1 MTKKGTVMSKS
12 VGIDLGT
19 TNSAIAIKKIQV
31 EIIPNKEN
39 EMITPS
45 CVALLQKKKLLGLS
59 GKPECIVGKH
69 ALEWL
74 KQDPANTVTAVKRL
88 MGRSFDNPEVQKLVS
103 DPRQM
108 VSIRRQARGTENSLV
123 LVLKQKEYTPEAIS
137 SKILKK
143 LCADAGAHLKDTVE
157 FAVITVPAY
166 FNDKQKHATRTAAAL
181 AGIKVQRLLPEPT
194 AAAIS
199 FGVDQVNETEVNTVL
214 VFDFGGGT
222 FDLSVLT
229 ISGGQF
235 IEQGK
240 GGNMWLGGED
250 IDRKLMDHVLEITA
264 QDNDIDDIHPLIEQQ
279 TNRVRNQFLGEL
291 KAQVEQ
297 AKIRL
302 SREQEAYIE
311 ILGLLKD
318 EDGDLLDVDVTL
330 TRDRFDTL
338 VQPMVD
344 TAMDLTRKLLTDIH
358 IPADLIDKVLLVGGS
373 SRIPCIIAAVQ
384 DMFGASKV
392 RVHDRPML
400 AIAEGAAILSHRLSE
415 TYECA
420 GCGQSVSQTDTTCSH
435 CGFNLEKHT
444 IDQGVLDIVHSTAH
458 DYYVVLENGE
468 KYLFI
473 EKNTP
478 LPCEQTEVFKLV
490 QEDQQLV
497 HMKFF
502 NRVNEIEESI
512 GDLWLGIDKETLKK
526 CWDNLADADES
537 AVLSIEI
544 TLKIDENNLVSVD
557 VSLREFPDVHLSRT
571 LSRGRADETL
581 FRKVETM
588 INEVNE
594 KEISVYT
601 TEDMTTRIVSTI
613 QDIHQVIDP
622 DSGQVV
628 EPVHHLAEMKIEKTR
643 RFSEN
648 GITCYSTINFAQS
661 ALDNFGML
669 LSSKDRTLMQKKID
683 HLKQMT
689 LTGSYEENLSAY
701 EDLSRYIDQFPQIVV
716 LMQIKKAHE
725 YCQQHDPDRAGAFK
739 EEMAKLMGAIL
750 KQDLKLTD
758 TLLHE
763 ILPRVD
769 KVLHQFDYETG
780 KIHKGITR

>member
-1 MTKKGTVMSKS
+1 MPKS

-39 EMITPS
+39 ERITPS
-45 CVALLQKKKLLGLS
+45 CVALRQKKKLLGLS
-59 GKPECIVGKH
+59 GKTECIVGKH

-103 DPRQM
+103 DPRQ
-108 VSIRRQARGTENSLV
+108 VVTIRRQTRGTENSLV
-123 LVLKQKEYTPEAIS
+123 LVLNDKEYTPEAIS
-137 SKILKK
+137 SEILKK
-143 LCADAGAHLKDTVE
+143 LCADAGASLKDTVE

-199 FGVDQVNETEVNTVL
+199 FGVDQVNDADVNTVL

-235 IEQGK
+235 LEQGK

-250 IDRKLMDHVLEITA
+250 IDRQLMDHVLEITA
-264 QDNDIDDIHPLIEQQ
+264 RENDIEDIHALIDQQ
-279 TNRVRNQFLGEL
+279 PDQVKNQFLGEL
-291 KAQVEQ
+291 KGLVEQ

-302 SREQEAYIE
+302 SQEQEAYIE

-318 EDGDLLDVDVTL
+318 DDGDLLDVDVTL

-338 VQPMVD
+338 VQPVVN
-344 TAMDLTRKLLTDIH
+344 TAMDLTRRLLTDIH
-358 IPADLIDKVLLVGGS
+358 IPTDLIDRVLLVGGS
-373 SRIPCIIAAVQ
+373 SHIPCIIAAVQ
-384 DMFGASKV
+384 DMFGAEKV
-392 RVHDRPML
+392 LVHDRPML

-415 TYECA
+415 SYECA
-420 GCGQSVSQTDTTCSH
+420 GCGKSVSQTETTCPH
-435 CGFNLEKHT
+435 CGFDLEKHT

-478 LPCEQTEVFKLV
+478 LPCEQTEVFKLIQV
-490 QEDQQLV
+490 DQQLV

-512 GDLWLGIDKETLKK
+512 GDLWLGIDFETLNK

-537 AVLSIEI
+537 AVLSIGV

-557 VSLREFPDVHLSRT
+557 ASLREFPDVHLSRT

-588 INEVNE
+588 INEANE
-594 KEISVYT
+594 KKLSFYT
-601 TEDMTTRIVSTI
+601 TQDMTTLIVSTI

-628 EPVHHLAEMKIEKTR
+628 EPVHQLAEMNIEKTR

-648 GITCYSTINFAQS
+648 DITCYSTINFAQS
-661 ALDNFGML
+661 ALDHFGML
-669 LSSKDRTLMQKKID
+669 LSSTDQALIQKKID
-683 HLKQMT
+683 HLKQMN

-701 EDLSRYIDQFPQIVV
+701 EDLDRCIEGFTDIVI
-716 LMQIKKAHE
+716 LMQIKKARD
-725 YCQQHDPDRAGAFK
+725 YCDQHDPDRAGTFK
-739 EEMAKLMGAIL
+739 DDIANLMDAII
-750 KQDLKLTD
+750 KQDIKLKT
-758 TLLHE
+758 TLLEE
-763 ILPRVD
+763 IFPRVD
-769 KVLHQFDYETG
+769 KTLDEFDYGTG
-780 KIHKGITR
+780 TIHKGITR

>member
-1 MTKKGTVMSKS
+1 MSKS

-19 TNSAIAIKKIQV
+19 TNSAIGIKKIQV

-45 CVALLQKKKLLGLS
+45 CVALRQKKTLLGHF
-59 GKPECIVGKH
+59 GKTEFIVGKH

-103 DPRQM
+103 DPRQ
-108 VSIRRQARGTENSLV
+108 VVTIGRQTRGTENSLV
-123 LVLKQKEYTPEAIS
+123 LVLNQNEYTPEAIS
-137 SKILKK
+137 SEVLKK
-143 LCADAGAHLKDTVE
+143 LCTDAGDHLEDTVE

-199 FGVDQVNETEVNTVL
+199 FGVDQVNEAAVNTVL

-264 QDNDIDDIHPLIEQQ
+264 RENDIENIQTMIDQQ
-279 TNRVRNQFLGEL
+279 TDRVKNQFLGEL
-291 KAQVEQ
+291 KVQVEQ
-297 AKIRL
+297 AKIQL
-302 SREQEAYIE
+302 SQEKEAYIE

-318 EDGDLLDVDVTL
+318 VDGDLLDVDVTL
-330 TRDRFDTL
+330 TRDRFETL
-338 VQPMVD
+338 VQPVVE
-344 TAMDLTRKLLTDIH
+344 TAMDLTRRLLTDIH
-358 IPADLIDKVLLVGGS
+358 IPADLIDRVLLVGGS
-373 SRIPCIIAAVQ
+373 SHIPCIIAAVQ
-384 DMFGASKV
+384 QMFGAQKV
-392 RVHDRPML
+392 LVHDRPML

-420 GCGQSVSQTDTTCSH
+420 GCGKSVTQTDTTCRH
-435 CGFNLEKHT
+435 CGFDLEKHT

-458 DYYVVLENGE
+458 DYYVVLENEE

-512 GDLWLGIDKETLKK
+512 GDLWLGIDNETLNKYLN
-526 CWDNLADADES
+526 NLSDSDES
-537 AVLSIEI
+537 AVLSIEV

-557 VSLREFPDVHLSRT
+557 AALREFPDVHLSRT

-588 INEVNE
+588 INDANE
-594 KEISVYT
+594 KKLSSYIMD
-601 TEDMTTRIVSTI
+601 DMTTRIVSTI

-622 DSGQVV
+622 DSGQVI
-628 EPVHHLAEMKIEKTR
+628 EPVHQLAEMKIEKTR

-648 GITCYSTINFAQS
+648 DITCYSTIYFAQD
-661 ALDNFGML
+661 ALNQFAML
-669 LSSKDRTLMQKKID
+669 ISTEDQARFKKKID
-683 HLKQMT
+683 HLKQMN

-701 EDLSRYIDQFPQIVV
+701 EDLCRCIDDYPDIVL
-716 LMQIKKAHE
+716 LMQVKKARE
-725 YCQQHDPDRAGAFK
+725 LCDQHDPDRAGTFENALS
-739 EEMAKLMGAIL
+739 KLMGAII
-750 KQDLKLTD
+750 KQDMELTKD
-758 TLLHE
+758 VLNEIMPKVHKTLNE
-763 ILPRVD
+763 
-769 KVLHQFDYETG
+769 FDRETG
-780 KIHKGITR
+780 MIHKGITR

>member
-1 MTKKGTVMSKS
+1 MSKS

-39 EMITPS
+39 ETITPS
-45 CVALLQKKKLLGLS
+45 CVALRQKKKLLGLS
-59 GKPECIVGKH
+59 EKTEFFVGKH

-88 MGRSFDNPEVQKLVS
+88 MGRSFDNPEVQKLIS
-103 DPRQM
+103 DPRQ
-108 VSIRRQARGTENSLV
+108 VITIRRQTRGTENSLV
-123 LVLKQKEYTPEAIS
+123 LVLNKKEYTPEAIS
-137 SKILKK
+137 SEILKK
-143 LCADAGAHLKDTVE
+143 LCADAGDSLKGKVE

-199 FGVDQVNETEVNTVL
+199 FGVDQVNDVDVNTVL

-250 IDRKLMDHVLEITA
+250 IDRQLMDLVLEITA
-264 QDNDIDDIHPLIEQQ
+264 RENNIEDIHALIDQQ
-279 TNRVRNQFLGEL
+279 TDRVKNQFLGEL
-291 KAQVEQ
+291 KVQVEQ

-302 SREQEAYIE
+302 SQEQEAYIE
-311 ILGLLKD
+311 ILGLLTD

-330 TRDRFDTL
+330 NRDRFDTL
-338 VQPMVD
+338 VQPVVD
-344 TAMDLTRKLLTDIH
+344 TAMDLTRRLLTDIH
-358 IPADLIDKVLLVGGS
+358 IPTDLIDRVLLVGGS
-373 SRIPCIIAAVQ
+373 SHIPCIISAVQ
-384 DMFGASKV
+384 DMFGTSKV
-392 RVHDRPML
+392 LVHNRPML

-415 TYECA
+415 SYECA
-420 GCGQSVSQTDTTCSH
+420 GCGKSVSQTETTCPH
-435 CGFNLEKHT
+435 CRFDLEKRT

-458 DYYVVLENGE
+458 DYYVVLENGK

-490 QEDQQLV
+490 EPDQQLV

-502 NRVNEIEESI
+502 NQVNEIEESI
-512 GDLWLGIDKETLKK
+512 GDLWLGIDKETLEK
-526 CWDNLADADES
+526 CWDNLADSDES
-537 AVLSIEI
+537 TVLSIEV

-557 VSLREFPDVHLSRT
+557 ASLREFPDVHLSRT

-581 FRKVETM
+581 FRNVETM
-588 INEVNE
+588 INEANE
-594 KEISVYT
+594 KMLSSYIMD
-601 TEDMTTRIVSTI
+601 DMTTRIVSTI
-613 QDIHQVIDP
+613 QDIHEVIDP

-628 EPVHHLAEMKIEKTR
+628 EPVHQLAEMKIEKTR

-648 GITCYSTINFAQS
+648 DISCYSTIYFAQN
-661 ALDNFGML
+661 ALDHFGIL
-669 LSSKDRTLMQKKID
+669 LSSKDQALMQKKID
-683 HLKQMT
+683 HLKKMN
-689 LTGSYEENLSAY
+689 LTGSYEKNLSAY
-701 EDLSRYIDQFPQIVV
+701 EDLKRSIDEFPHIVI
-716 LMQIKKAHE
+716 LMQVKKAQD
-725 YCQQHDPDRAGAFK
+725 YCDQHDPDRAGTFK
-739 EEMAKLMGAIL
+739 ADIEKLMDAIM

-758 TLLHE
+758 ALLQE
-763 ILPRVD
+763 IIPRVYKTLD
-769 KVLHQFDYETG
+769 EFDYEAGT
-780 KIHKGITR
+780 IHKGITR

>member
-1 MTKKGTVMSKS
+1 MKKGTVMSKS

-45 CVALLQKKKLLGLS
+45 CVAFRQKKKLLGLS
-59 GKPECIVGKH
+59 GKTECIAGKH

-103 DPRQM
+103 DPRQ
-108 VSIRRQARGTENSLV
+108 VVFIRRQTRGTENSLV
-123 LVLKQKEYTPEAIS
+123 LVLNEKEYTPEAIS
-137 SKILKK
+137 SEILKK
-143 LCADAGAHLKDTVE
+143 LCADAGDRLKDKVE

-199 FGVDQVNETEVNTVL
+199 FGVDQVNEADVNTVL

-250 IDRKLMDHVLEITA
+250 IDRQLMDHVLDVTA
-264 QDNDIDDIHPLIEQQ
+264 QENDIDHIHALINQQ
-279 TNRVRNQFLGEL
+279 TEQVKNQFLGEL
-291 KAQVEQ
+291 KGQVEQ

-302 SREQEAYIE
+302 SQEQEAYIE

-318 EDGDLLDVDVTL
+318 DDGDLLDVDVTL
-330 TRDRFDTL
+330 TRDRFATL
-338 VQPMVD
+338 VQPVVD
-344 TAMDLTRKLLTDIH
+344 TAMDLTRKLLADIH
-358 IPADLIDKVLLVGGS
+358 MPEDLIDRVLLVGGS
-373 SRIPCIIAAVQ
+373 SHIPCIIAAVQ
-384 DMFGASKV
+384 EMFGAEKV

-420 GCGQSVSQTDTTCSH
+420 GCGQSVSQTETTCPQ
-435 CGFNLEKHT
+435 CGFDLEKHT
-444 IDQGVLDIVHSTAH
+444 IEQGVLDIVHSTAH

-490 QEDQQLV
+490 EEDQQLV

-512 GDLWLGIDKETLKK
+512 GDLWLGIDYETLNK
-526 CWDNLADADES
+526 CWDNLADSDES
-537 AVLSIEI
+537 AVLSIEV

-557 VSLREFPDVHLSRT
+557 ASLRELPDVHLSRT

-581 FRKVETM
+581 FRNVETM
-588 INEVNE
+588 INEANE
-594 KEISVYT
+594 KEISSYIS
-601 TEDMTTRIVSTI
+601 EDMTTRIVSTI

-628 EPVHHLAEMKIEKTR
+628 EPAHQLAEMNIEKTR

-648 GITCYSTINFAQS
+648 DITCYSTINFAQS

-669 LSSKDRTLMQKKID
+669 FSSKDRSLMQKKID
-683 HLKQMT
+683 HLKQMN

-701 EDLSRYIDQFPQIVV
+701 EDLNRFIDEFPDIVI
-716 LMQIKKAHE
+716 LMQIKKAHD
-725 YCQQHDPDRAGAFK
+725 YCDQHDPGRAGAFK
-739 EEMAKLMGAIL
+739 DDMAKITGAIM
-750 KQDLKLTD
+750 KQDARQIE
-758 TLLHE
+758 TLLQE
-763 ILPRVD
+763 IMPRVT
-769 KVLHQFDYETG
+769 KTLSEFEYRTG
-780 KIHKGITR
+780 MIHKGITR

>member
-1 MTKKGTVMSKS
+1 MSKS

-39 EMITPS
+39 ETITPS
-45 CVALLQKKKLLGLS
+45 CVALRQKKKMLGLS
-59 GKPECIVGKH
+59 EKTEFFVGKH

-88 MGRSFDNPEVQKLVS
+88 MGRSFDNPEVQKLIS
-103 DPRQM
+103 DPRQ
-108 VSIRRQARGTENSLV
+108 VITIRRQTRGTENSLV
-123 LVLKQKEYTPEAIS
+123 LVLNKKEYTPEAIS
-137 SKILKK
+137 SEILKK
-143 LCADAGAHLKDTVE
+143 LCTDAHAYLKDTAE

-199 FGVDQVNETEVNTVL
+199 FGVDQVNDADVNTVL

-250 IDRKLMDHVLEITA
+250 IDRKLMDHLLEITA
-264 QDNDIDDIHPLIEQQ
+264 RENDIENIQTLIDQQ
-279 TNRVRNQFLGEL
+279 TDRVKNQFLGEL
-291 KAQVEQ
+291 KGQVEQ

-302 SREQEAYIE
+302 SQDQEAYIE

-330 TRDRFDTL
+330 TRDRFETL
-338 VQPMVD
+338 VQPVVE
-344 TAMDLTRKLLTDIH
+344 TAMNLTRRLLTDIH
-358 IPADLIDKVLLVGGS
+358 IPADLIDRVLLVGGS
-373 SRIPCIIAAVQ
+373 SHIPCIIAAVQ
-384 DMFGASKV
+384 QMFGAKKV
-392 RVHDRPML
+392 LVHDRPML

-420 GCGQSVSQTDTTCSH
+420 GCGKSVTQTDTSCSH
-435 CGFNLEKHT
+435 CGFDLEKHT

-458 DYYVVLENGE
+458 DYYVVLENDE

-497 HMKFF
+497 HMRFF

-512 GDLWLGIDKETLKK
+512 GDLWLGIDDETLNK
-526 CWDNLADADES
+526 CLDNLSDSDES

-557 VSLREFPDVHLSRT
+557 AALREFPDVHLSRT

-588 INEVNE
+588 VNE
-594 KEISVYT
+594 ANEKQLSSYIMD
-601 TEDMTTRIVSTI
+601 DMTTRIVSTI

-628 EPVHHLAEMKIEKTR
+628 EPAHQLAEMKIEKTR

-648 GITCYSTINFAQS
+648 DITCYSTIYFAQD
-661 ALDNFGML
+661 ALDQFAML
-669 LSSKDRTLMQKKID
+669 ISNEDQARFQKKID
-683 HLKQMT
+683 HLKQMN

-701 EDLSRYIDQFPQIVV
+701 EDLCRCIDDYPDIVL
-716 LMQIKKAHE
+716 LMQIKKARE
-725 YCQQHDPDRAGAFK
+725 LCNQHDPDQAGTFENALS
-739 EEMAKLMGAIL
+739 KLMGAII
-750 KQDLKLTD
+750 KQDMELTKEVLD
-758 TLLHE
+758 EIMPKVNKTLNE
-763 ILPRVD
+763 
-769 KVLHQFDYETG
+769 FDRETG
-780 KIHKGITR
+780 TIQKGITR

>member
-1 MTKKGTVMSKS
+1 MPKS

-39 EMITPS
+39 ERITPS
-45 CVALLQKKKLLGLS
+45 CVALRQKKKLLGLS
-59 GKPECIVGKH
+59 GKTECIVGKH

-88 MGRSFDNPEVQKLVS
+88 MGRSFDNPEVQKLLS
-103 DPRQM
+103 DPRQ
-108 VSIRRQARGTENSLV
+108 VVTIRRQTRGTENSLV
-123 LVLKQKEYTPEAIS
+123 LVLNDKEYTPEAIS
-137 SKILKK
+137 SEILKK
-143 LCADAGAHLKDTVE
+143 LCADAGASLKDTVE

-199 FGVDQVNETEVNTVL
+199 FGVDQVNDADVNTVL

-235 IEQGK
+235 LEQGK

-250 IDRKLMDHVLEITA
+250 IDRQLMDHVLEITA
-264 QDNDIDDIHPLIEQQ
+264 RENDIEDIHALIDQQ
-279 TNRVRNQFLGEL
+279 PDQVKNQFLGEL
-291 KAQVEQ
+291 KGLVEQ

-302 SREQEAYIE
+302 SQEQEAYIE

-318 EDGDLLDVDVTL
+318 DDGDLLDVDVTL

-338 VQPMVD
+338 VQPVVN
-344 TAMDLTRKLLTDIH
+344 TAMDLTRRLLTDIH
-358 IPADLIDKVLLVGGS
+358 IPTDLIDRVLLVGGS
-373 SRIPCIIAAVQ
+373 SHIPCIIAAVQ
-384 DMFGASKV
+384 DMFGAEKV
-392 RVHDRPML
+392 LVHDRPML

-415 TYECA
+415 SYECA
-420 GCGQSVSQTDTTCSH
+420 GCGKSVSQTETTCPH
-435 CGFNLEKHT
+435 CGFDLEKHT
-444 IDQGVLDIVHSTAH
+444 IEQGVLDIVHSTAH

-478 LPCEQTEVFKLV
+478 LPCEQTEVFKLI
-490 QEDQQLV
+490 QGDQQLV

-512 GDLWLGIDKETLKK
+512 GDLWLGIDFETLRK

-537 AVLSIEI
+537 AVLSIGV

-557 VSLREFPDVHLSRT
+557 ASLREFPDVHLSRT

-588 INEVNE
+588 INEANE
-594 KEISVYT
+594 KKLSFYT
-601 TEDMTTRIVSTI
+601 TQDMTTLIVSTI

-628 EPVHHLAEMKIEKTR
+628 EPVHQLAEMNIEKTR

-648 GITCYSTINFAQS
+648 DITCYSTINFAQS
-661 ALDNFGML
+661 ALDHFGML
-669 LSSKDRTLMQKKID
+669 LSSTDQALIQKKID
-683 HLKQMT
+683 HLKQMN

-701 EDLSRYIDQFPQIVV
+701 EDLDRCIEGFTDIVI
-716 LMQIKKAHE
+716 LMQIKKARD
-725 YCQQHDPDRAGAFK
+725 YCDQHDPDRAGTFK
-739 EEMAKLMGAIL
+739 DDIANLMDAII
-750 KQDLKLTD
+750 KQDIKLKT
-758 TLLHE
+758 TLLEE
-763 ILPRVD
+763 IFPRVD
-769 KVLHQFDYETG
+769 KTLDEFDYGTG
-780 KIHKGITR
+780 TIHKGITR

>member
-1 MTKKGTVMSKS
+1 MPKS

-39 EMITPS
+39 ERITPS
-45 CVALLQKKKLLGLS
+45 CVALRQKKKLLGLS
-59 GKPECIVGKH
+59 GKTECIVGKH

-103 DPRQM
+103 DPRQ
-108 VSIRRQARGTENSLV
+108 VVTIRRQTRGTENSLV
-123 LVLKQKEYTPEAIS
+123 LVLNDKEYTPEAIS
-137 SKILKK
+137 SEILKK
-143 LCADAGAHLKDTVE
+143 LCADAGANLKDKVE

-199 FGVDQVNETEVNTVL
+199 FGVDQVNDADVNTVL

-235 IEQGK
+235 LEQGK

-250 IDRKLMDHVLEITA
+250 IDRQLMDHVLEITA
-264 QDNDIDDIHPLIEQQ
+264 RENDIEDIHALIDQQ
-279 TNRVRNQFLGEL
+279 PDQVKNQFLGEL
-291 KAQVEQ
+291 KGLVEQ

-302 SREQEAYIE
+302 SQEQEAYIE

-318 EDGDLLDVDVTL
+318 DDGDLLDVDVTL

-338 VQPMVD
+338 VQPVVN
-344 TAMDLTRKLLTDIH
+344 TAMDLTRRLLTDIH
-358 IPADLIDKVLLVGGS
+358 IPTDLIDRVLLVGGS
-373 SRIPCIIAAVQ
+373 SHIPCIIAAVQ
-384 DMFGASKV
+384 DMFGAEKV
-392 RVHDRPML
+392 LVHDRPML

-415 TYECA
+415 SYECA
-420 GCGQSVSQTDTTCSH
+420 GCGKSVSQTDTTCPH
-435 CGFNLEKHT
+435 CGFDLEKHT

-478 LPCEQTEVFKLV
+478 LPCEQTEVFKLI

-512 GDLWLGIDKETLKK
+512 GDLWLGIDFETLRK

-537 AVLSIEI
+537 AVLSIGV

-557 VSLREFPDVHLSRT
+557 ASLREFPDVHLSRT

-588 INEVNE
+588 INEANE
-594 KEISVYT
+594 KKLSFYT
-601 TEDMTTRIVSTI
+601 TQDMTTLIVSTI

-628 EPVHHLAEMKIEKTR
+628 EPVHQLAEMNIEKTR

-648 GITCYSTINFAQS
+648 DITCYSTINFAQS
-661 ALDNFGML
+661 ALDHFGML
-669 LSSKDRTLMQKKID
+669 LSSTDQALIQKKID
-683 HLKQMT
+683 HLKQMN

-701 EDLSRYIDQFPQIVV
+701 EDLDRCIEGFTDIVI
-716 LMQIKKAHE
+716 LMQIKKARD
-725 YCQQHDPDRAGAFK
+725 YCDQHDPDRAGTFK
-739 EEMAKLMGAIL
+739 DDIANLMDAII
-750 KQDLKLTD
+750 KQDIKLKT
-758 TLLHE
+758 TLLEE
-763 ILPRVD
+763 IFPRVD
-769 KVLHQFDYETG
+769 KTLDEFDYGTG
-780 KIHKGITR
+780 TIHKGITR

>member
-1 MTKKGTVMSKS
+1 MSKS

-19 TNSAIAIKKIQV
+19 TNSAIGIKKIQV
-31 EIIPNKEN
+31 EVIPNKEN

-45 CVALLQKKKLLGLS
+45 CVALRQKKSLLGRF
-59 GKPECIVGKH
+59 GKTEFIVGKH

-103 DPRQM
+103 DPRQ
-108 VSIRRQARGTENSLV
+108 VITIGRQTRGTENSLM
-123 LVLKQKEYTPEAIS
+123 LMLNKKEYTPEAIS
-137 SKILKK
+137 SEILKK
-143 LCADAGAHLKDTVE
+143 LCTDAGAHLKDTVE

-199 FGVDQVNETEVNTVL
+199 FGVDQVNDADVNTVL

-264 QDNDIDDIHPLIEQQ
+264 RENDIENIQTLIDQQ
-279 TNRVRNQFLGEL
+279 TDRVKNQFLGEL
-291 KAQVEQ
+291 KGQVEQ
-297 AKIRL
+297 AKIKL
-302 SREQEAYIE
+302 SQEQEAYIE

-318 EDGDLLDVDVTL
+318 EDDDLLDVDVTL
-330 TRDRFDTL
+330 TRDRFETL
-338 VQPMVD
+338 VQPVVD
-344 TAMDLTRKLLTDIH
+344 TAMDLTRRLLTDIH
-358 IPADLIDKVLLVGGS
+358 MPADLIDRVLLVGGS
-373 SRIPCIIAAVQ
+373 SHIPCIIAAVQ
-384 DMFGASKV
+384 QMFGAKKV
-392 RVHDRPML
+392 LVHDRPML

-420 GCGQSVSQTDTTCSH
+420 GCGKSVSQTETTCPH
-435 CGFNLEKHT
+435 CGFDLERHT

-458 DYYVVLENGE
+458 DYYVVLENGD

-512 GDLWLGIDKETLKK
+512 GDLWLGIDMETLKK
-526 CWDNLADADES
+526 HWDNVGDSDES
-537 AVLSIEI
+537 TVLSIEI

-557 VSLREFPDVHLSRT
+557 AALREFPDVHLSRT

-581 FRKVETM
+581 FREVETM
-588 INEVNE
+588 INDVNE
-594 KEISVYT
+594 KEVSVYT
-601 TEDMTTRIVSTI
+601 TQDMTTRLVSAI

-628 EPVHHLAEMKIEKTR
+628 EPVHQLAEMKIEKTR

-648 GITCYSTINFAQS
+648 GITCHSTINFAQS
-661 ALDNFGML
+661 ALGHFGML
-669 LSSKDRTLMQKKID
+669 LTSEDKARFQKKIA

-689 LTGSYEENLSAY
+689 LTGSYEENMSAY
-701 EDLSRYIDQFPQIVV
+701 QDLCRCIDDFPDIVL
-716 LMQIKKAHE
+716 LMQVQKAHD
-725 YCQQHDPDRAGAFK
+725 YCDQHDPDRAGEFK
-739 EEMAKLMGAIL
+739 EDISKLMGAIM
-750 KQDLKLTD
+750 KQDLKLTE
-758 TLLHE
+758 TLFHE
-763 ILPRVD
+763 IMPRVG
-769 KVLHQFDYETG
+769 KILNRFEEQTG

>member
-1 MTKKGTVMSKS
+1 MPKS

-45 CVALLQKKKLLGLS
+45 CVAFRQKKKLLGLS
-59 GKPECIVGKH
+59 GKTECIVGKH

-108 VSIRRQARGTENSLV
+108 VFISRQTRGTENSLV
-123 LVLKQKEYTPEAIS
+123 LVLNGKEYTPEAIS
-137 SKILKK
+137 SEILQK
-143 LCADAGAHLKDTVE
+143 LCADAGACLKDDVK

-199 FGVDQVNETEVNTVL
+199 FGVDQVNDADVNTVL

-264 QDNDIDDIHPLIEQQ
+264 QDNDIDDIQALIDQQ
-279 TNRVRNQFLGEL
+279 TDRVKNQFMGEL
-291 KAQVEQ
+291 KVQVEQ

-311 ILGLLKD
+311 ILGMLKD

-338 VQPMVD
+338 VQPVVD
-344 TAMDLTRKLLTDIH
+344 TAMDLTRRLLTDIH
-358 IPADLIDKVLLVGGS
+358 IPTDLIDRVLLVGGS
-373 SRIPCIIAAVQ
+373 SHIPCIIAAVQ

-392 RVHDRPML
+392 LVHDRPML

-420 GCGQSVSQTDTTCSH
+420 GCGKSVSQTENTCPH
-435 CGFNLEKHT
+435 CGFDLEKHT
-444 IDQGVLDIVHSTAH
+444 IDKGVLDIVHSTAH
-458 DYYVVLENGE
+458 DYYVVLENDE
-468 KYLFI
+468 KYRFI

-490 QEDQQLV
+490 QTDQQLV

-512 GDLWLGIDKETLKK
+512 GDLWLGIDYETLSK
-526 CWDNLADADES
+526 CRDNLADADES
-537 AVLSIEI
+537 AVLSIEV

-557 VSLREFPDVHLSRT
+557 ASLRELPDVHLNRT

-588 INEVNE
+588 INEANE
-594 KEISVYT
+594 KKLSSYIMD
-601 TEDMTTRIVSTI
+601 DMTTRIVSTI

-622 DSGQVV
+622 DSGRVV
-628 EPVHHLAEMKIEKTR
+628 EPVHQLAEMNIEKTR

-648 GITCYSTINFAQS
+648 EIPCYSAIYFAQN
-661 ALDNFGML
+661 ALDHFGIL
-669 LSSKDRTLMQKKID
+669 LSSKDRALMQKKID
-683 HLKQMT
+683 HLKQMN
-689 LTGSYEENLSAY
+689 LTGSYEKNLSAY
-701 EDLSRYIDQFPQIVV
+701 EDLNRCIQKFTDIVI
-716 LMQIKKAHE
+716 LMQIKKAHD
-725 YCQQHDPDRAGAFK
+725 YCDQHDPDRAGTFK
-739 EEMAKLMGAIL
+739 EDIAKLMGAII
-750 KQDLKLTD
+750 KQDIKLTT
-758 TLLHE
+758 TLLEE
-763 ILPRVD
+763 ILPRVHRTLD
-769 KVLHQFDYETG
+769 EFDYDTG
-780 KIHKGITR
+780 TIHKGITR

>member
-1 MTKKGTVMSKS
+1 MSKS

-19 TNSAIAIKKIQV
+19 TNSAIGIKKIQV
-31 EIIPNKEN
+31 EVIPNKEN
-39 EMITPS
+39 GMITPS
-45 CVALLQKKKLLGLS
+45 CVALRQKKNLLGRF
-59 GKPECIVGKH
+59 GKTEFIVGKH

-103 DPRQM
+103 DPRQ
-108 VSIRRQARGTENSLV
+108 VITIGCQTRGTENSLV
-123 LVLKQKEYTPEAIS
+123 LVLNQKEYTPEAIS
-137 SKILKK
+137 SEILKK
-143 LCADAGAHLKDTVE
+143 LCADAGAYLKDTVE

-199 FGVDQVNETEVNTVL
+199 FGVDQVNDADVNTVL

-264 QDNDIDDIHPLIEQQ
+264 RENDIENIHSLIDQQ
-279 TNRVRNQFLGEL
+279 TDHVKNQFLGEL
-291 KAQVEQ
+291 KGQVEQ
-297 AKIRL
+297 AKIKL
-302 SREQEAYIE
+302 SQEQEAYIE

-330 TRDRFDTL
+330 TRDRFETL
-338 VQPMVD
+338 VQPVVD
-344 TAMDLTRKLLTDIH
+344 TAMDLTRRLLTDIH
-358 IPADLIDKVLLVGGS
+358 IPADLIDRVLLVGGS
-373 SRIPCIIAAVQ
+373 SHIPCIIAAVQ
-384 DMFGASKV
+384 QMFGAKKV
-392 RVHDRPML
+392 LVHDRPML

-420 GCGQSVSQTDTTCSH
+420 GCGKPVTQTDATCRH
-435 CGFNLEKHT
+435 CGFDLEKHT

-458 DYYVVLENGE
+458 DYYVVLENNE

-512 GDLWLGIDKETLKK
+512 GDLWLGIDNETLNKYLN
-526 CWDNLADADES
+526 NLSDSDES
-537 AVLSIEI
+537 AVLSIEV

-557 VSLREFPDVHLSRT
+557 AALREFPDVHLSRT
-571 LSRGRADETL
+571 LSRGRADEAL

-588 INEVNE
+588 INDANE
-594 KEISVYT
+594 KQLSSYIMD
-601 TEDMTTRIVSTI
+601 DMTTRIVSTI

-628 EPVHHLAEMKIEKTR
+628 EPVHQLAEMKIDKTR

-648 GITCYSTINFAQS
+648 DITCYSTIYFAQD
-661 ALDNFGML
+661 ALDQFAML
-669 LSSKDRTLMQKKID
+669 LSTQDQARFQKKID
-683 HLKQMT
+683 HLKQMN
-689 LTGSYEENLSAY
+689 LTGSYEKNLSAY
-701 EDLSRYIDQFPQIVV
+701 EDLCRCIDDFPHIVL
-716 LMQIKKAHE
+716 LMQIKKAQE
-725 YCQQHDPDRAGAFK
+725 LCNQHDPDRAGTFENALS
-739 EEMAKLMGAIL
+739 KLMGAII
-750 KQDLKLTD
+750 KEDIELTKD
-758 TLLHE
+758 VIDDIMPKVNKTLNE
-763 ILPRVD
+763 
-769 KVLHQFDYETG
+769 FDRETG
-780 KIHKGITR
+780 TIHKGITR

>member
-1 MTKKGTVMSKS
+1 MSKS

-19 TNSAIAIKKIQV
+19 TNSAIGIKKIQV

-45 CVALLQKKKLLGLS
+45 CVALQQKKRLLGLS
-59 GKPECIVGKH
+59 EKNEFIVGKH

-103 DPRQM
+103 APHQM
-108 VSIRRQARGTENSLV
+108 VTIGRQTRGTENSLV
-123 LVLKQKEYTPEAIS
+123 LILNDKEYTPEAIS
-137 SKILKK
+137 SEILKK
-143 LCADAGAHLKDTVE
+143 LCADARTHLKDTVE

-250 IDRKLMDHVLEITA
+250 IDRKLMDHVLDITA
-264 QDNDIDDIHPLIEQQ
+264 RENDIENIQTLIDHQ
-279 TNRVRNQFLGEL
+279 TDRVKNQFLGEL
-291 KAQVEQ
+291 KGQVEQ

-302 SREQEAYIE
+302 SQDREAYIE
-311 ILGLLKD
+311 ILGLLRD

-330 TRDRFDTL
+330 TRDRFEII
-338 VQPMVD
+338 VQPVVD
-344 TAMDLTRKLLTDIH
+344 TAMDLTQRLLTDIH
-358 IPADLIDKVLLVGGS
+358 MPPDLIDRVLLVGGS

-384 DMFGASKV
+384 QMFGEEKV
-392 RVHDRPML
+392 LVHDRPML

-420 GCGQSVSQTDTTCSH
+420 GCGKAVSQTETTCPH
-435 CGFNLEKHT
+435 CGFDLEKHT

-490 QEDQQLV
+490 QKEQQLV

-512 GDLWLGIDKETLKK
+512 GDLWLGIDIKTLNK
-526 CWDNLADADES
+526 CWDNLDDSDEPD
-537 AVLSIEI
+537 VLSIEI

-557 VSLREFPDVHLSRT
+557 AAIREFPDVHLSRT

-581 FRKVETM
+581 FREVETM
-588 INEVNE
+588 INDANE
-594 KEISVYT
+594 NETSIYT
-601 TEDMTTRIVSTI
+601 TQDMTIWIVSVI

-628 EPVHHLAEMKIEKTR
+628 EPVYQLAEMKIDKTR
-643 RFSEN
+643 RFSEK
-648 GITCYSTINFAQS
+648 GITCHSTINFAQN
-661 ALDNFGML
+661 AMGLFGML
-669 LSSKDRTLMQKKID
+669 LSSKERSLLEKKID
-683 HLKQMT
+683 HLKQMN

-701 EDLSRYIDQFPQIVV
+701 EDLSRQISKFPHIVI
-716 LMQIKKAHE
+716 LMQIKKAHDF
-725 YCQQHDPDRAGAFK
+725 CDLNDPDRAAEFR
-739 EEMAKLMGAIL
+739 EDMSKLTEAIM
-750 KQDLKLTD
+750 KQDSKLTEA
-758 TLLHE
+758 LFHE
-763 ILPRVD
+763 IMPRVEKTLD
-769 KVLHQFDYETG
+769 RYEDMAG